1 VWVPADPVRL
11 RQVLRNLLSNAA
23 RHGGSNVRLIVGSSA
38 DRALLEVRDN
48 GTALS
53 SVERER
59 IFLPYERSDE
69 GDAVG
74 SVGLGLH
81 VARLLARTMEG
92 DLTYDHDGRD
102 AVFQLELPLIPAP
115 AGASP
120 DSL

>member
-1 VWVPADPVRL
+1 MWVPADPVRL

-23 RHGGSNVRLIVGSSA
+23 RHGGPDVRLVVCSSA

-48 GTALS
+48 GAPLS

-59 IFLPYERSDE
+59 IFLPYERSHE

-81 VARLLARTMEG
+81 VARLLARIMEG

-102 AVFQLELPLIPAP
+102 AVFQLELPLVPAP
-115 AGASP
+115 AGAGT
-120 DSL
+120 DF